1 MESFDLLKLPWLG
14 LGLGLS
20 FFRGNWVKVLNPWP
34 NLAQRWKVSTG
45 SSYAKTPSRFM
56 SRVLHEIL
64 AMRATLESGHQCP
77 ESIRQSDF
85 DDSFWTVHHRHMV
98 YIRLNFFWLDCAFL
112 HLNFRVWNFRW
123 KGISFKLKNFQVQKK
138 RDLKQSVSVTN
149 AGTVAQSDS
158 LGTFDKMHSDQF
170 YVWVMLDSCSI
181 QSH

>member
-1 MESFDLLKLPWLG
+1 MIRVGFGIEFLSWKLGKSLEPLAKPCSKVKGFNRFKLCKNSLEIHEQSSTRDIGYESNSWVRPSMSGVYQTIGLWWLILDRLPPSYG
-14 LGLGLS
+14 L
-20 FFRGNWVKVLNPWP
+20 
-34 NLAQRWKVSTG
+34 
-45 SSYAKTPSRFM
+45 
-56 SRVLHEIL
+56 
-64 AMRATLESGHQCP
+64 HQ
-77 ESIRQSDF
+77 I
-85 DDSFWTVHHRHMV
+85 
-98 YIRLNFFWLDCAFL
+98 FFWLDCAFL

-170 YVWVMLDSCSI
+170 YVWVMLDSWSI

>member
-1 MESFDLLKLPWLG
+1 MDSFDLLKLPWLG
-14 LGLGLS
+14 LGLG
-20 FFRGNWVKVLNPWP
+20 FFRISDKSHYHETPGQTLLKGERFQPVQVMQKLPRDQNSTRDIGYESNSWVRPSMSGVYQTIGLMSEWWLILDHLPP
-34 NLAQRWKVSTG
+34 
-45 SSYAKTPSRFM
+45 SYG
-56 SRVLHEIL
+56 LHQI
-64 AMRATLESGHQCP
+64 
-77 ESIRQSDF
+77 
-85 DDSFWTVHHRHMV
+85 
-98 YIRLNFFWLDCAFL
+98 FWLDCAFL

-123 KGISFKLKNFQVQKK
+123 KWISFKLKNFQVQKK